1 MNSGGSDYMREV
13 RSYMRAESGYMREE
27 RGYMRAENGYMREFW
42 ARGGTNKRS
51 LNTRTDSG
59 ECSVT

>member
-13 RSYMRAESGYMREE
+13 RSYMRAESGYMHEE

-59 ECSVT
+59 ECSAT

>member
-1 MNSGGSDYMREV
+1 MREV

-42 ARGGTNKRS
+42 ARGGTNKRR
-51 LNTRTDSG
+51 LNRRSDSD
-59 ECSVT
+59 ECSAT

>member
-1 MNSGGSDYMREV
+1 MREV

-59 ECSVT
+59 ECSAT